1 VRGAVLRLERV
12 GEGVCAATGT
22 IRGLMGPRLVPA
34 FSLLAGVRAGT
45 KVLWKL
51 YRARREAS

>member
-1 VRGAVLRLERV
+1 VLRLERV

-22 IRGLMGPRLVPA
+22 IRGLMGSRLVPA

-45 KVLWKL
+45 KTLWKL
-51 YRARREAS
+51 YRARRESS